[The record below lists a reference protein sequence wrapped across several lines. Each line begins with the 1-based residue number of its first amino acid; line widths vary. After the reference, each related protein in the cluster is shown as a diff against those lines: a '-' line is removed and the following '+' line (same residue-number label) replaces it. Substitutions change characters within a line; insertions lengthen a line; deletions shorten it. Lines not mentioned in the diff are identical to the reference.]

1 MSSPKKSAKVQPVE
15 DTKSQTTVVD
25 GIELS
30 GSIQDENGDGKI
42 DRSDL
47 DLRDRETPR
56 ARVRIFCEEPE
67 SSQFATIFHTA
78 FSVMIILS
86 IICYMTSSLNDG
98 GKADPKN
105 LSPDA
110 YKGIEIVFTTMFTI
124 DLGIRF
130 LVADTYLKPRKHM
143 RKHEE
148 PHAPFFFRYI
158 ESI

>member
-15 DTKSQTTVVD
+15 DTKSQTTLVD

-30 GSIQDENGDGKI
+30 GSIHDENGDGKI

-86 IICYMTSSLNDG
+86 II
-98 GKADPKN
+98 
-105 LSPDA
+105 
-110 YKGIEIVFTTMFTI
+110 
-124 DLGIRF
+124 
-130 LVADTYLKPRKHM
+130 
-143 RKHEE
+143 
-148 PHAPFFFRYI
+148 
-158 ESI
+158 